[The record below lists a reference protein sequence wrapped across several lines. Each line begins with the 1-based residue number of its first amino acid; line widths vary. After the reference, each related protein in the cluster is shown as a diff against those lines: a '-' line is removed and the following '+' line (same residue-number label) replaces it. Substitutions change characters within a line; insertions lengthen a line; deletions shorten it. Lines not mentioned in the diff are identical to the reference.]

1 MTRDELRTIKG
12 LGLAEGADGKEYFLV
27 DRSIYSFDEAKKLAE
42 EYFGTKAFGSM
53 IGRIEGEQV
62 DSPTRS
68 VYVMWRDEE

>member
-12 LGLAEGADGKEYFLV
+12 LGLAEGAGGKEYFLA
-27 DRSIYSFDEAKKLAE
+27 DRKIYSFDEAKKLAE

-53 IGRIEGEQV
+53 VGKVEGSTV